1 MLIKAVNTLLRLSP
15 QQLKGKKMAAK
26 TSKKLAGVA
35 PKTATKKGAKACAS
49 SKKPATAAKE
59 AVEPKKACCKKGKCS
74 DTKLTRVIVK
84 FDAGWGN
91 QLYIR
96 GIGAGLN
103 WQKGI
108 VMQCVGDDEWLWE
121 QIVSKGDVSFKI
133 LLNDEVW
140 SQGEDY
146 VVACGD
152 TIICHPTF

>member
-1 MLIKAVNTLLRLSP
+1 MRFPP
-15 QQLKGKKMAAK
+15 QQLKGIEMAAK

-35 PKTATKKGAKACAS
+35 SQPATKKTVKKSAA
-49 SKKPATAAKE
+49 SKKSATAPKE
-59 AVEPKKACCKKGKCS
+59 AVESKKACCKKGKCS

-103 WQKGI
+103 WQKGV

-121 QIVSKGDVSFKI
+121 QLVPKGDVSFKI
-133 LLNDEVW
+133 LLNDQVW
-140 SQGEDY
+140 SQGEDF

-152 TIICHPTF
+152 TIICHPVF

>member
-96 GIGAGLN
+96 GIGGLIGKKELLCSASETMN
-103 WQKGI
+103 GFGNRLFPKATFPLKSSLTTRFGARA
-108 VMQCVGDDEWLWE
+108 
-121 QIVSKGDVSFKI
+121 KI
-133 LLNDEVW
+133 MSW
-140 SQGEDY
+140 R
-146 VVACGD
+146 VA
-152 TIICHPTF
+152 IQ